1 MQGHFHQVRVAVE
14 DVKPTFRTNPQ
25 HYSPVLLHALTMRT
39 WGDTCSGAQSLFK
52 DFSEAEETFAFRT
65 MIQLGFAT

>member
-14 DVKPTFRTNPQ
+14 DVKPTFRTNSQ
-25 HYSPVLLHALTMRT
+25 HHSPVLLHALTMRT

-52 DFSEAEETFAFRT
+52 VFQRQKK
-65 MIQLGFAT
+65 M

>member
-25 HYSPVLLHALTMRT
+25 HYSPVLLHALTMRN
-39 WGDTCSGAQSLFK
+39 
-52 DFSEAEETFAFRT
+52 
-65 MIQLGFAT
+65 LGGHLQWCPVFV